1 MSRARTS
8 ASARATASG
17 TVGNSAEKRP
27 LFDPWE
33 NIPDVAKHA
42 VCLVVLILLPTFLFP
57 DVFWGDS
64 RFVAH
69 DTIQWRASAESI
81 IAERNATGEEPL
93 WAANQFSG
101 MPAYLV
107 SYKKSVPNIDNIL
120 TIPET
125 LYPASFFWILIIG
138 MYLFLIRLGFRP
150 ASSLLGAILAGFSTY
165 LPIIVGA
172 GHNSKF
178 VALSFIPWVML
189 GYAMLRDQDRNKW
202 LAAFVFTGAFIL
214 QLRAGHPQI
223 TYYFMWLLGIWFLYD
238 AFKAW
243 KDGNL
248 KPFAG
253 VAMLVVLSGVVT
265 LIANAQPYW
274 SIYEYSPFSIRGGGG
289 ADSPGGAGLDMEYA
303 FRWSQ
308 GWGELITLLIP
319 NAFGGSAAY
328 WGPKSGTSGPHYF
341 GAITMVFLLIGLWK
355 SDFKLKWVF
364 FGAGAITMLFS
375 LGENFMALNTF
386 MFNYFPLFNKFRAP
400 ETWLVVAGF
409 CFPVV
414 AVAGIEYLAKKSGE
428 LKKSDWLP
436 AMIPVAVIAIVA
448 ALGSGTVLS
457 FEKPGQ
463 AEQFIEQLAS
473 ANQLSPSDPRVQQ
486 QVNDFIETN
495 LKPERKALA
504 ERDGL
509 RFLIIVTLSIAVLIG
524 LAFRKLSAG
533 PATLILVL
541 IAGYDVLTVGQRYAN
556 ENSMAPKDFDA
567 QRTIEQT
574 RRPLDTWLA
583 ENVKTAEPWSYRVF
597 PLSDNPFNNALP
609 SYFYP
614 SLGGYSG
621 ARMAIYDDIMSR
633 SIFVGDFGLN
643 IGLMNMLN
651 TKYIT
656 YGAELEL
663 PGFDP
668 VHEVDG
674 VVVYENTYVLPKAWF
689 VDRADVV
696 LNKENALARINQFT
710 FDPSREAVV
719 EYDRLLPN
727 LTADSTA
734 SATVTSYSARQI
746 DVQVSRTSGSGLL
759 VLGEL
764 YYPRG
769 WTATVDGEPTEI
781 LKTNF
786 AIRGVVVPE
795 GSHMVSFTFEPSS
808 HSSGTTIAWVG
819 HLAWLLMGG
828 VALMFHLRNPRKPE

>member
-1 MSRARTS
+1 MAETRARARTRAA
-8 ASARATASG
+8 ASETIKAQAQI
-17 TVGNSAEKRP
+17 
-27 LFDPWE
+27 DPWDR
-33 NIPDVAKHA
+33 IPTSVKHA
-42 VCLVVLILLPTFLFP
+42 ICLVILLLLPTFLFP

-93 WAANQFSG
+93 WATNQFSG

-107 SYKKSVPNIDNIL
+107 SYQKSVPNIDHIL
-120 TIPET
+120 TLPET
-125 LYPASFFWILIIG
+125 LYPASFFWVLLVG
-138 MYLFLIRLGFRP
+138 MYLFLIRLGFSP
-150 ASSLLGAILAGFSTY
+150 ASSMLGSVLAGFSTY
-165 LPIIVGA
+165 LPIIIGA

-202 LAAFVFTGAFIL
+202 LATFIFTGSFIL

-223 TYYFMWLLGIWFLYD
+223 TYYFIWLLGIWFLYD
-238 AFKAW
+238 AAQALRE
-243 KDGNL
+243 GRL
-248 KPFAG
+248 KPFAS
-253 VAMLVVLSGVVT
+253 VATLVIVSGIVT

-308 GWGELITLLIP
+308 GWGELLTLFMP
-319 NAFGGSAAY
+319 NAYGGSAAY

-341 GAITMVFLLIGLWK
+341 GAITMVFLLLGLWK

-364 FGAGAITMLFS
+364 FGAGTLAVLFS
-375 LGENFMALNTF
+375 LGENFMGLNTL
-386 MFNYFPLFNKFRAP
+386 MFNYIPLFNKFRAP

-414 AVAGIEYLAKKSGE
+414 AVAGIEYLAKKTGE
-428 LKKSDWLP
+428 IKKTDWLP
-436 AMIPVAVIAIVA
+436 AMIPVVVIAVVA
-448 ALGSGTVLS
+448 ALGSGTILS

-463 AEQFIEQLAS
+463 ADQFMEQLAS
-473 ANQLSPSDPRVQQ
+473 SNQLSPSDSRVQQ
-486 QVNDFIETN
+486 QVRDFIETN

-504 ERDGL
+504 EKDGL
-509 RFLIIVTLSIAVLIG
+509 RFLIIVTLAVTLLIG
-524 LAFRKLSAG
+524 LAFKKISAG
-533 PATLILVL
+533 LATLLLVL
-541 IAGYDVLTVGQRYAN
+541 IAGYDVISVGQRYSN
-556 ENSMAPKDFDA
+556 DNSMVPKDFDA

-583 ENVKTAEPWSYRVF
+583 NNVQTVEPWSYRVF
-597 PLSDNPFNNALP
+597 PLSDNAFNNAIP

-643 IGLMNMLN
+643 VGLLNMLN
-651 TKYIT
+651 TKYLT
-656 YGAELEL
+656 YTSGLIL
-663 PGFDP
+663 PGFEP
-668 VHEVDG
+668 VHESDG
-674 VVVYENTYVLPKAWF
+674 VVVYENKNVLPKAWF
-689 VDRADVV
+689 IDHAEVV
-696 LNKENALARINQFT
+696 LTKDNALARINQFT

-719 EYDRLLPN
+719 EYGRLLPE
-727 LTADSTA
+727 LIADSTA
-734 SATVTSYSARQI
+734 TAVVTTYTARQI
-746 DVQVSRTSGSGLL
+746 DVEVKRAFGSGLL

-769 WTATVDGEPTEI
+769 WIATIDGEPAEI

-795 GSHMVSFTFEPSS
+795 GSHTVSFTFIPNS
-808 HSSGTTIAWVG
+808 HTTGTTIAWIG
-819 HLAWLLMGG
+819 HAIWLLMGG
-828 VALMFHLRNPRKPE
+828 LALIFHLRVTRKPE